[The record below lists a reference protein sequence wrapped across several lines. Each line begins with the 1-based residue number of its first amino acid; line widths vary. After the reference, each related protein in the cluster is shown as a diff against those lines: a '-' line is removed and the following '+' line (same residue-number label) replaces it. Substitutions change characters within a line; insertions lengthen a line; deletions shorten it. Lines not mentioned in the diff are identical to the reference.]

1 MQLLKLKW
9 DESAWELEFEIQ
21 EAMDDPNLK
30 YLNLDPV
37 DLPRYSVAPAVVETA
52 VATLAMFP
60 PTRPGE
66 AASTN
71 LNLAARVA
79 VLSPAGW
86 RRLGH
91 CWQLKW
97 SQGPRSQCLLRT
109 PPECVSNPTREVPL
123 RLHAVPSSQER

>member
-37 DLPRYSVAPAVVETA
+37 DLPRYWVAPAAVETA
-52 VATLAMFP
+52 VATLAVLP
-60 PTRPGE
+60 PTRAGG

-79 VLSPAGW
+79 VLSPAAW

-91 CWQLKW
+91 CWQL
-97 SQGPRSQCLLRT
+97 
-109 PPECVSNPTREVPL
+109 
-123 RLHAVPSSQER
+123 